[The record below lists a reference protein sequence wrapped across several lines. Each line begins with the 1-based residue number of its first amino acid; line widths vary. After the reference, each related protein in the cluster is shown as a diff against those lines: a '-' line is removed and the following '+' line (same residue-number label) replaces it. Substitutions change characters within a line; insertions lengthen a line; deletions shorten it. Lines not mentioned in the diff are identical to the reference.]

1 MTYMVPPNHWG
12 YMWGREAAETGV
24 RWDGPAGT
32 EFKHRALDADAR
44 KWGEWPPLT
53 AYTNDWSV
61 AYRGPVFVS
70 DGRGPPAE
78 GDVDPSRDPPGR
90 ALTHGPVVLSDA
102 ALEHAS
108 IVAAA
113 GARPFGMTQ
122 QQIDAEIARR
132 KMANALAKA
141 CADGW
146 AEGMTEGAMP

>member
-1 MTYMVPPNHWG
+1 MNF
-12 YMWGREAAETGV
+12 MWGREAAEALSP
-24 RWDGPAGT
+24 PAGLDIGFL
-32 EFKHRALDADAR
+32 EWKHNVLNRCAVEER

-53 AYTNDWSV
+53 AYTNEWSV